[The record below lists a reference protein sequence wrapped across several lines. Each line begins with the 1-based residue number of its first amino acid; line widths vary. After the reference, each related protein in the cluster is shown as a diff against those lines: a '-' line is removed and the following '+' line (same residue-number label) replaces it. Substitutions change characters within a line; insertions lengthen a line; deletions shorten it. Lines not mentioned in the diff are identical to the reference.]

1 MKEQRTPTTTAV
13 VAMLGIFAFTSATEA
28 GVTIN
33 VTEVGSDVVFTTTG
47 SLDLTGAT
55 LVFPAAA
62 YLDGFI
68 PGGDNWYIAS
78 GAGSGADTYALTSVD
93 LPFGTSTTFFDTPSS
108 VSGDDFL
115 IWGASGGT
123 PQVGVTV
130 GYVSGSAINSEMV
143 FAFST
148 IAGFTL
154 IPGTYDFAIPND
166 TITLNIVPAPAA
178 ALPMLGLA
186 GLMGT
191 RRRRR

>member
-1 MKEQRTPTTTAV
+1 MKEQRTPVTTV

-55 LVFPAAA
+55 FVNAGIG
-62 YLDGFI
+62 YQDGLI
-68 PGGDNWYIAS
+68 PGGSNWYIAS

-154 IPGTYDFAIPND
+154 IPGTYNFAIPSD

-178 ALPMLGLA
+178 ALPLLGLA
-186 GLMGT
+186 GFIGT
-191 RRRRR
+191 RRRRK